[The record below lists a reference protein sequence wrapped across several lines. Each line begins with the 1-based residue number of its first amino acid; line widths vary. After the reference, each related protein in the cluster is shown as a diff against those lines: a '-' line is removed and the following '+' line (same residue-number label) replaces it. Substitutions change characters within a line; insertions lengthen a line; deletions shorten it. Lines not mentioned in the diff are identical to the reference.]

1 MKYGGPIVTKG
12 VVYFALVCSFLTGCS
27 STGAGSAYHKVVQ
40 ANENAVS
47 IRSTFPNTPLG
58 DGGSTL
64 ALEHCAKYRK
74 VAPLDSRMITNNIVG
89 TRTFKC
95 E

>member
-1 MKYGGPIVTKG
+1 MIKNFVFG
-12 VVYFALVCSFLTGCS
+12 ALALTTLAACS
-27 STGAGSAYHKVVQ
+27 STGAGSAYHKITQ

-58 DGGSTL
+58 DAGSAL
-64 ALEHCAKYRK
+64 AMEHCAKYGK
-74 VAPLDSRMITNNIVG
+74 VATLDSNMVTNNLVG
-89 TRTFKC
+89 TRTYKC

>member
-1 MKYGGPIVTKG
+1 MKKSFIFG
-12 VVYFALVCSFLTGCS
+12 VLALTALAACS
-27 STGAGSAYHKVVQ
+27 STGAGSAYHKITQ

-58 DGGSTL
+58 DAGSAL
-64 ALEHCAKYRK
+64 AMQHCAQYGK
-74 VAPLDSRMITNNIVG
+74 VATLDSNMVTNNIVG
-89 TRTFKC
+89 TRTYKC

>member
-1 MKYGGPIVTKG
+1 MKEEIKMKKTLIFYAMISTTLG
-12 VVYFALVCSFLTGCS
+12 ACS
-27 STGAGSAYHKVVQ
+27 STGAGSAYHKIVQ

-58 DGGSTL
+58 DGGSAL
-64 ALEHCAKYRK
+64 AMQHCNKYGK
-74 VAPLDSRMITNNIVG
+74 VATLDSNMVTNNIVG
-89 TRTFKC
+89 TRTYKC